1 MKPWTSRWILPVAGV
16 LLAASQAGAQRRTE
30 AAPEVE
36 ESLPWMAIMLF
47 ILGVALVT
55 LPLFKSSRRT
65 HLD

>member
-1 MKPWTSRWILPVAGV
+1 V